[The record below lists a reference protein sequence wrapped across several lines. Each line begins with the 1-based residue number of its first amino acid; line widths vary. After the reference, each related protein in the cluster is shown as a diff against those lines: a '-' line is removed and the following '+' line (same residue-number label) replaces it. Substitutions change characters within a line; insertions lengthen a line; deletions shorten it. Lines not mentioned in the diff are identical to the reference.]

1 MSSLSTSPNDLSLTE
16 RVRVSWPILRRWV
29 VREHKTRYRQ
39 SILNVLWA
47 VVTPLG
53 LLAIYGVILT
63 HSANVTGEGVPYL
76 TFAWTG
82 LVIWQAFAS
91 GLNTAA
97 PSLVSSADVL
107 SKIWFP
113 REVIPM
119 AATSAAGVDL
129 AFGLT
134 TLVVLALVQ
143 GVRPTMAVFTV
154 VIPLLIL
161 VTWSLA
167 LGIVMAVVNAFVR
180 DVGHGIR
187 LALQIG
193 FFATP
198 VVYGVG
204 FLEGIP
210 LLVEINPLAAAIEGV
225 RDSLLRGAVP
235 DRPWYLAHLAAG
247 CLALV
252 AALWYARAVEHRIA
266 DVI

>member
-1 MSSLSTSPNDLSLTE
+1 MSLSSSPNDLSLAE
-16 RVRVSWPILRRWV
+16 RVRVGWPILRRWV

-47 VVTPLG
+47 IVTPLG
-53 LLAIYGVILT
+53 LLAVYGVILT
-63 HSANVTGEGVPYL
+63 RSANVTGDGVPYL

-97 PSLVSSADVL
+97 PSLISSADVI

-129 AFGLT
+129 AFGFAT
-134 TLVVLALVQ
+134 MIVLALVQ
-143 GVRPTMAVFTV
+143 GVRPTLAVFTV

-161 VTWSLA
+161 ITWSLA
-167 LGIVMAVVNAFVR
+167 LGIVMAVLNAFVR

-187 LALQIG
+187 LALMIG

-198 VVYGVG
+198 VVYPVS

-210 LLVEINPLAAAIEGV
+210 LLVTLNPIAAAIEGI
-225 RDSLLRGAVP
+225 RDSLLRGLVP
-235 DRPWYLAHLAAG
+235 MSTWYLVHLAMG
-247 CLALV
+247 CLALLG
-252 AALWYARAVEHRIA
+252 ALWYSRAVEHRIA